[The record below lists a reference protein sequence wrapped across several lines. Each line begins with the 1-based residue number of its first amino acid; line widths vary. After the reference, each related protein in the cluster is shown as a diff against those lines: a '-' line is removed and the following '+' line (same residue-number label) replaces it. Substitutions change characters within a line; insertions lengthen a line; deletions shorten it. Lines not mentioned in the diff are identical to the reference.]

1 MKTKEIIS
9 LVLAL
14 TIVLCTTGRRQR
26 TTYAQTE
33 MNNADALQM
42 DDYREQTQ
50 QEQTQQEI
58 EDPEPT
64 EASPEVIPEKHIEAS
79 TSNDSA
85 DTIKVPDKTNQD
97 GSAGNQGGEGP
108 NTAGDTGNDAV
119 TVTDP
124 TDDGGQTKPSGD
136 GGSVETIM
144 DKYADFLEDGVGRLY
159 PCQVSYIYLEG
170 EEGYQTFSR
179 GSDENQLI
187 MESGCYNLAEKL
199 GGETFID
206 DDWIIKKNPELI
218 VKIVSS
224 DVLGKNVESTEA
236 AMEVC
241 STIRTRPGWDT
252 TRAVVNGNIL
262 ILSKELMNSDEGKLA
277 AKLYISSTLYPSL
290 FSSLDLSA
298 MCHELLGEGGI
309 YAYCSS

>member
-187 MESGCYNLAEKL
+187 MESGCYIVPVTVKL
-199 GGETFID
+199 GG
-206 DDWIIKKNPELI
+206 
-218 VKIVSS
+218 SS
-224 DVLGKNVESTEA
+224 VALWLSIYNVYF
-236 AMEVC
+236 
-241 STIRTRPGWDT
+241 P
-252 TRAVVNGNIL
+252 
-262 ILSKELMNSDEGKLA
+262 SK
-277 AKLYISSTLYPSL
+277 
-290 FSSLDLSA
+290 SSLASCVKSVFACSVLSFNIPSA
-298 MCHELLGEGGI
+298 R
-309 YAYCSS
+309 